1 MRRSTLTIVLYLLAV
16 FASGTVVGAFGYR
29 LVSATPVAAK
39 ARSTPEE
46 WRKQYLNEMQTRV
59 KLTSDQLQQLNS
71 ILDETRSRFHEA
83 REKHDGLM
91 KQIKLE
97 QMDRVRAILTEPQRV
112 EYEKL
117 HAEREQRAKSATNAK

>member
-1 MRRSTLTIVLYLLAV
+1 MRRSTLTIALYLLAV

-29 LVSATPVAAK
+29 LVSVAPVSAK

-59 KLTSDQLQQLNS
+59 NLTPAQLQQLNS
-71 ILDETRSRFHEA
+71 ILDQTRSRFHEA

-97 QMDRVRAILTEPQRV
+97 QTNRVRAILSDTQRS

-117 HAEREQRAKSATNAK
+117 HAEREERAKLAANAK

>member
-29 LVSATPVAAK
+29 LVSVTPVAAK
-39 ARSTPEE
+39 AKSTPEE
-46 WRKQYLNEMQTRV
+46 WRKQYLNEMQTRA
-59 KLTSDQLQQLNS
+59 KLSPEQLQQLNS
-71 ILDETRSRFHEA
+71 ILDQTRSRFHDA
-83 REKHDGLM
+83 REKHDELM

-97 QMDRVRAILTEPQRV
+97 QRNRVRSILSETQLP

-117 HAEREQRAKSATNAK
+117 HAEREQRAKSANR